1 MAAFS
6 GFFGILAALLA
17 SIISY
22 GRWPTPLLAGH
33 VKLASALGWARA
45 NDVCRLVMKRDHLLV
60 GIGLSAG
67 FPLALIAARAVS
79 T

>member
-33 VKLASALGWARA
+33 VKFRPPDLGEIKMTR
-45 NDVCRLVMKRDHLLV
+45 V
-60 GIGLSAG
+60 
-67 FPLALIAARAVS
+67 
-79 T
+79 